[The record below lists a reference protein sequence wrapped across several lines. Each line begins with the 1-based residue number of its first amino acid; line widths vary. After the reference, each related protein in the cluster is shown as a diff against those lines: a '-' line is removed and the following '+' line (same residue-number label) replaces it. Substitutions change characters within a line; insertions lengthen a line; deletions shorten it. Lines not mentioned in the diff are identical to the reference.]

1 MKGSSTSDAGVSLAS
16 TITTAINQRAEIRLV
31 ALDIE
36 GAFDHVQ
43 WDGLLDHLW
52 SIGFCGRVFH
62 LFESYLSDR
71 YIKVVTPFD
80 SSDLHPISAGLP
92 QGGIWSPLLFNL
104 YVRLLPSVPRHCP
117 VVGYAD
123 DHTLMTINPNR
134 SDCFPAATSLN
145 ADLAALCVCTWSSLE
160 HSICPTKNLFA
171 AYFLKI

>member
-80 SSDLHPISAGLP
+80 SSDLHPISAGVP
-92 QGGIWSPLLFNL
+92 QGAYGRL
-104 YVRLLPSVPRHCP
+104 YYSISTFDCFLACQDIVQWLVM
-117 VVGYAD
+117 
-123 DHTLMTINPNR
+123 LMTI
-134 SDCFPAATSLN
+134 L
-145 ADLAALCVCTWSSLE
+145 L
-160 HSICPTKNLFA
+160 
-171 AYFLKI
+171 